1 MATKPPK
8 ADIDETRVRA
18 TAPKKV
24 AVGVPAVLHAL
35 QIANDQMGVSRSV
48 QTLLRV
54 NQKDGFDCPGCA
66 WPEEDKRHIAEFC
79 ENGAKAVA
87 EEATLRRVGPDFF
100 AAHPLDELRG
110 HDDWW
115 LGQQGRLTHPMV
127 LEEGATHYRPISW
140 DDALALVADELRSL
154 DDPAEAVFYTSGR
167 TSNEAAFLYQLLVRG
182 LGTNNLPD
190 CSNMCHES
198 SGSALTET
206 IGIGKG
212 TVSIDDI
219 HEADLLIVAGQN
231 PGTNHPR
238 MLSAL
243 EKAKQRGATIIAV
256 NPLPEA
262 GLMRFENPQTVRG
275 VAFGGT
281 KLADQF
287 LQIRLG
293 GDQALFQAIGKH
305 LLEIDPSTGSGTGAA
320 VLDHEFIA
328 AHTSGFDAYRQAMA
342 DASWRDLVAA
352 TGLPEKSLRR
362 VAETVRTS
370 KATIVCWAMGLTQHK
385 HSVPTLREVVNML
398 LLQGNIGRPG
408 AGVCPVR
415 GHSNVQGDRTVGIY
429 EKPSAAF
436 LDALDTE
443 FGFAAPRE
451 HGFDT
456 VGAIRAMR
464 DGRVRFFMSMGGN
477 FVSATPDTAVVEA
490 GMSRV
495 GLTVHV
501 STKLNRSHV
510 VTGRRALILPT
521 LGRTDRD
528 RRGGREQRV
537 TVEDSMGAV
546 HASRGR
552 LAPPSEELLSE
563 VAIVARLSALV
574 FGAGAADSGRAAGAG
589 GASTSSRAEE
599 MARAEDG
606 FAASAPP
613 LLTSPPLVTRDAEA
627 PADTSPPLVAGDAA
641 VHAADAARHDRGYPE
656 RSPREEARSDGPD
669 PAGLRHP
676 SNVPHAD
683 WAALEADYA
692 RIRAHIARVIPGFDD
707 YEERIDKGRTL
718 HLPNGPRDARRF
730 ATADGRAQF
739 TVNPLEYPRIPRGRL
754 LLQTLRSHD
763 QYNTT
768 IYGKDDRYR
777 GIHGGRRVVLVNAKD
792 IEHLGFAENDIVDLV
807 SEWRS
812 PDGTLEER
820 RAEEFRIVAYRTPR
834 GNAAA
839 YYPETNVLVPLD
851 SVADVSGTPTSKSV
865 IVRLE
870 RRA

>member
-8 ADIDETRVRA
+8 ADIDETRVRV
-18 TAPKKV
+18 TKPKKV
-24 AVGVPAVLHAL
+24 AVGVPGVLHAL
-35 QIANDQMGVSRSV
+35 QIANEQMGVARSV
-48 QTLLRV
+48 QTLMQV

-66 WPEEDKRHIAEFC
+66 WPEEDKRHVAEFC

-87 EEATLRRVGPDFF
+87 EEATLRRIGPEFF
-100 AAHPLDELRG
+100 AAHSIDDLRG

-115 LGQQGRLTHPMV
+115 LGQQGRLTHPMI
-127 LEEGATHYRPISW
+127 LDEGATHYRPISW
-140 DDALALVADELRSL
+140 EDALREIADEIAAI
-154 DDPAEAVFYTSGR
+154 DDPDDTVFYTSGR

-182 LGTNNLPD
+182 VGTNNLPD

-219 HEADLLIVAGQN
+219 HDADLLIVAGQN

-243 EKAKQRGATIIAV
+243 EKAKSRGATIIAV

-262 GLMRFENPQTVRG
+262 GLIRFDNPQTVRG

-287 LQIRLG
+287 VQIRLG

-305 LLEIDPSTGSGTGAA
+305 LLEAEAA
-320 VLDHEFIA
+320 GGGVLDHAFIA
-328 AHTSGFDAYRQAMA
+328 EHTSGFEAYRQAMA
-342 DASWRDLVAA
+342 DASWRDLVEA
-352 TGLPEKSLRR
+352 TGLPEKALRR
-362 VAETVRTS
+362 VGEAVRTS

-385 HSVPTLREVVNML
+385 HSVPTLRDVVNML
-398 LLQGNIGRPG
+398 LLQGNIGRTG

-436 LDALDTE
+436 LDALDAE

-456 VGAIRAMR
+456 VEAIRAMR
-464 DGRVRFFMSMGGN
+464 DGRVRFFMGMGGN

-490 GMSRV
+490 AMARV
-495 GLTVHV
+495 DLSVQV

-510 VTGRRALILPT
+510 VTGRRAIILPT

-546 HASRGR
+546 HSSRGR
-552 LAPPSEELLSE
+552 LAPPSDELLSE
-563 VAIVARLSALV
+563 VSIVARLCGLLFGRADAPAPETSAAPV
-574 FGAGAADSGRAAGAG
+574 DAADVDRGQVERTAAEQAGGSHPAGA
-589 GASTSSRAEE
+589 
-599 MARAEDG
+599 
-606 FAASAPP
+606 
-613 LLTSPPLVTRDAEA
+613 
-627 PADTSPPLVAGDAA
+627 
-641 VHAADAARHDRGYPE
+641 
-656 RSPREEARSDGPD
+656 
-669 PAGLRHP
+669 RHP
-676 SNVPHAD
+676 LSATRRARTAPHAD
-683 WAALEADYA
+683 WAALESDYA
-692 RIRAHIARVIPGFDD
+692 LIRAHIERVIPGFDD

-730 ATADGRAQF
+730 ATADGRARF
-739 TVNPLEYPRIPRGRL
+739 TTNPLEFPVIPRGRL

-792 IEHLGFAENDIVDLV
+792 IAEMGFAEDEIVDLV
-807 SEWRS
+807 SEWRGV
-812 PDGTLEER
+812 DGILQER
-820 RAEEFRIVAYRTPR
+820 RAEAFRVVAYRTPR

-865 IVRLE
+865 VVRLE